1 MDRLNKLYIELTTA
15 CNLRCPM
22 CLRHTQHVVTG
33 TMSLDTAEALVEQ
46 IRALPAPPTIHLSGY
61 GEPMLHTD
69 ILHII
74 QLAKSTGARVEMMTN
89 GTMLN
94 RIIASALIDLGLDR
108 LIVSI
113 DSVNEA
119 GFADI
124 RKGGSLGSVVENLRA
139 LRALKLQRGI
149 RRHESPQIAIAF
161 VAMKR
166 NIDDLPRLARFAA
179 HVGASE
185 VLVSN
190 VVPHSPEL
198 AEEALYGR
206 SEAALPFHPAPRQP
220 VLNLPRFDIN
230 LATAGPLEAV
240 LGATP
245 ADSTSLPEF
254 GGCPF
259 ARGGFAAV
267 RWDGAVSPCLPL
279 LHDHPNYV
287 DGSSTD
293 VAHVAMGD
301 IHHTTLGDIW
311 ESPEYAA
318 WREGQR
324 ACPLASHPN
333 TIGCLWEQG
342 YVQCP

>member
-1 MDRLNKLYIELTTA
+1 MDRLNKLYVELTTA

-33 TMSLDTAEALVEQ
+33 TMSLDTFKTLVEQ
-46 IRALPAPPTIHLSGY
+46 VRALPAPPTIHLSGY

-69 ILHII
+69 ILHVI

-113 DSVNEA
+113 DSVDEA

-124 RKGGSLGSVVENLRA
+124 RKGGSLGSVVENLRE

-149 RRHESPQIAIAF
+149 RRRESPQIAIAF

-166 NIDDLPRLARFAA
+166 NIDDLPRLPRFAA
-179 HVGASE
+179 QVGASE

-198 AEEALYGR
+198 ADEALYSR
-206 SEAALPFHPAPRQP
+206 AQAALPFQPTPRQP

-230 LATAGPLEAV
+230 IATAGPLEAV

-245 ADSTSLPEF
+245 AVGYAPS
-254 GGCPF
+254 GCPF

-287 DGSSTD
+287 DGGSTD
-293 VAHVAMGD
+293 VAHVTMGD
-301 IHHTTLGDIW
+301 VHHTPLRDIW
-311 ESPEYAA
+311 ESPEYTA

-324 ACPLASHPN
+324 ACPLASRAN
-333 TIGCLWEQG
+333 AIGCLWEQG